1 MYIYTEK
8 NMYVHISLQRKDI
21 DVNRYISF
29 CNIYTILYL
38 LYQYIIFI
46 YSFISIS
53 FYVYIYVIYVS
64 I

>member
-38 LYQYIIFI
+38 LYQYVIFI